1 MEQQMALIG
10 IRLLS
15 EVEKLL
21 KKDLQIEMT
30 DLRLT
35 LPAGEVK
42 GDFSIGLKKDMTM
55 MDFLPLAQ
63 QPEMLAEIFSFASN
77 MTLPEGLIPNQNQL
91 LVPMFPGMQTGVFEQ
106 QGAKLVHKAEIKD
119 GKLML
124 NGKELILR
132 Q

>member
-1 MEQQMALIG
+1 M
-10 IRLLS
+10 
-15 EVEKLL
+15 
-21 KKDLQIEMT
+21 
-30 DLRLT
+30 
-35 LPAGEVK
+35 
-42 GDFSIGLKKDMTM
+42 
-55 MDFLPLAQ
+55 PLAQ

>member
-1 MEQQMALIG
+1 MSAEYSVDKVVAGREEVDDIHLRIGINQLDAEGFENVYSVYIDMLSDVMENLALTQDNPEQAKAMMEQQMALIG

-42 GDFSIGLKKDMTM
+42 GDFPS
-55 MDFLPLAQ
+55 A
-63 QPEMLAEIFSFASN
+63 
-77 MTLPEGLIPNQNQL
+77 
-91 LVPMFPGMQTGVFEQ
+91 
-106 QGAKLVHKAEIKD
+106 
-119 GKLML
+119 
-124 NGKELILR
+124 
-132 Q
+132 